1 MSTLII
7 KYFFYIVSFIL
18 FFKFELTRYSDQLI
32 NVKFF
37 NIGLNNVF
45 TFAPSSLHQQLYKCA
60 APIPHSPFYKLKNE
74 EKKNIYQNY
83 TEHSN
88 MYFRDSIKNSQL
100 WATTL
105 PVQLTMTIKS
115 IYFLLRTRVINMR
128 QNPKGLIYLNKLIF
142 NVIKIPYFDKHEV

>member
-74 EKKNIYQNY
+74 EKKNIHQNY

-88 MYFRDSIKNSQL
+88 MYFRDSIMGNYTSCAINNDHKINIFSFKNTGDQYE
-100 WATTL
+100 A
-105 PVQLTMTIKS
+105 KS
-115 IYFLLRTRVINMR
+115 
-128 QNPKGLIYLNKLIF
+128 
-142 NVIKIPYFDKHEV
+142 